1 MIHNTNP
8 TTERRNIMTSE
19 LIIIIN
25 TILNELKNG
34 RQFMNI
40 LLRAPLAKAIMKKW
54 PDRTEHLYYAAPETC
69 QSALLPYGVKFIK
82 ILHKGRTRYVLGTY
96 AWDRSDGRNLM
107 LDLLDI

>member
-8 TTERRNIMTSE
+8 TTERRNNMTTK

-25 TILNELKNG
+25 TILNQLKG
-34 RQFMNI
+34 GKQFMNV
-40 LLRAPLAKAIMKKW
+40 LLPNLLANVIMKKW
-54 PDRTEHLYYAAPETC
+54 PDRTDHLYYAAPETC
-69 QSALLPYGVKFIK
+69 QSALLPYGVSFIK